1 MITTIYTS
9 EMNTSSKKTIKWF
22 TDNKIPFR
30 VVTINKET
38 VAKEELRKILAL
50 SDFGLDELIKRT
62 VKIEAIEDL
71 PLSEALD
78 ILIDY
83 PKMIRSPIISNG
95 KHLQI
100 GFHDEEI
107 RSFIPRQIRLLSQLS

>member
-1 MITTIYTS
+1 MLTTIYTS

-38 VAKEELRKILAL
+38 VAKEELKKILEL
-50 SDFGLDELIKRT
+50 SDFSLAELIKGT
-62 VKIEAIEDL
+62 VDISSIEEL
-71 PLSEALD
+71 PLSKD
-78 ILIDY
+78 VLIDK

-95 KHLQI
+95 KHIQI
-100 GFHDEEI
+100 GFHTEEI
-107 RSFIPRQIRLLSQLS
+107 RSFIPRQLRFLGQLS